1 MPRYDAVL
9 FDLLTGLI
17 DSWSLWDRVA
27 GSREAGRRWRAKYL
41 ELTYG
46 CGAYRPYESLVRE
59 AAEATG
65 LAATHAEALEAQWE
79 SLEPWDDAPD
89 FLAALRERTRLGV
102 VTNCSERLGHRAA
115 AVLGVPFDVVVTAE
129 RAGFYKPRPEP
140 YRLALAEI
148 GLPASRVLFIA
159 GSGFDLIGT
168 AAVGLPTLWHNRAGL
183 ARPDAAPAPLAEK
196 RTLNELVPHLA

>member
-9 FDLLTGLI
+9 FDLLTALI

-27 GSREAGRRWRAKYL
+27 GNREAGRRWRAKYL
-41 ELTYG
+41 DLTYG
-46 CGAYRPYESLVRE
+46 CGAYRPYETLVRE

-65 LAATHAEALEAQWE
+65 LDAAHAEALDAQWDR
-79 SLEPWDDAPD
+79 LQPWGDAPD
-89 FLAALRERTRLGV
+89 FLAALRDRVRLGV

-115 AVLGVPFDVVVTAE
+115 AVLGIPLDVVVTAE

-140 YRLALAEI
+140 YRLALAEL

-183 ARPDAAPAPLAEK
+183 SKPDDAPAPMAEARTLAE
-196 RTLNELVPHLA
+196 LVRHLG

>member
-27 GSREAGRRWRAKYL
+27 GNREAGRRWRAKYL

-46 CGAYRPYESLVRE
+46 CGAYRPYETLVRE
-59 AAEATG
+59 AADATG
-65 LAATHAEALEAQWE
+65 LTAAHAGQLEAQWDG
-79 SLEPWDDAPD
+79 LEPWDDAPD
-89 FLAALRERTRLGV
+89 FLAALRDRTRLGV

-140 YRLALAEI
+140 YRLALAEL

-168 AAVGLPTLWHNRAGL
+168 AAVGLPTLWHNRAGI
-183 ARPDAAPAPLAEK
+183 AKPDVAPAPLAEK